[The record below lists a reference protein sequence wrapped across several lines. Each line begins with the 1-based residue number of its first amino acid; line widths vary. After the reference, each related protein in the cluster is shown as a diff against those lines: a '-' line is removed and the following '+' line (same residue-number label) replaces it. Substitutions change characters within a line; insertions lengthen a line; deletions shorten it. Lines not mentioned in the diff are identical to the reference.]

1 MRRDLPEETSKFN
14 NLLLV
19 ACNQAFTEAM
29 DLTVSDGQA
38 MADIVSTEDCA
49 ILADLF
55 QVQAEE
61 LEARKAC
68 MTEAND
74 HRVAVLE
81 RKLKLSHNKLEHSL
95 EEKLTLC
102 GSSIDKQWIELTNAL
117 HAMEEAREKEFV
129 RDHAVRLGLLSL
141 HDAED
146 LHATKRARNE
156 PWSTNSEAA
165 AGPRNRS
172 RSMASDSWKQDRSPS
187 LPVASKALV
196 EYPSSD
202 PSQGAP
208 KEDDTTP
215 TALPVVPRPHEAM
228 VEQITIH
235 KNNPDCTSVSSIH
248 APGLQMD
255 CDTPVKT
262 AKVTSARPAVPPPNA
277 ITMSDKTLEAL
288 VGIIQTTI
296 HNQCL
301 PIYAQL
307 ASLHNTVRDIVQC
320 PTNASRTSIAGKSS
334 GSHLPTPVKAP
345 DVAKGCADVVPAPAG
360 APVPVERRQTPPGLP
375 SLVDAGRPVPTAQGQ
390 SSSAKGV
397 GSGSHCLTQQ
407 PAPNPLNTSQELQTR
422 GIQVEAAPPAPSNL
436 TTTQGSGS
444 VDTSAWGAKEYPDA
458 GANDA
463 FPPLEK
469 MTSSSKPGK
478 CAWAT
483 AR

>member
-1 MRRDLPEETSKFN
+1 
-14 NLLLV
+14 
-19 ACNQAFTEAM
+19 
-29 DLTVSDGQA
+29 
-38 MADIVSTEDCA
+38 MADIVCMEDRA

-55 QVQAEE
+55 WIQAEE
-61 LEARKAC
+61 LEACKAC

-74 HRVAVLE
+74 HCVAALE
-81 RKLKLSHNKLEHSL
+81 CKLKSSHNKLDHSL
-95 EEKLTLC
+95 EEKLALC

-117 HAMEEAREKEFV
+117 HAMEEVREKEFV

-156 PWSTNSEAA
+156 PWSTNSEVA

-172 RSMASDSWKQDRSPS
+172 RSMASNSWKRDRSPS

-196 EYPSSD
+196 KSPSSD

-208 KEDDTTP
+208 EEDDTTP

-235 KNNPDCTSVSSIH
+235 KNNPDCTSTSSIH

-262 AKVTSARPAVPPPNA
+262 VKVTSVRPAVPPPNA
-277 ITMSDKTLEAL
+277 ITMSDETLEAL

-307 ASLHNTVRDIVQC
+307 ASLHDMVRDIVQH
-320 PTNASRTSIAGKSS
+320 PTDASCTSIAGKSS
-334 GSHLPTPVKAP
+334 GSHLHTVKAP
-345 DVAKGCADVVPAPAG
+345 GVAKGHADVVPAPAG
-360 APVPVERRQTPPGLP
+360 APVPVERRQTPPGLL
-375 SLVDAGRPVPTAQGQ
+375 SLVDAGRPMPTAQGQ
-390 SSSAKGV
+390 SSSR
-397 GSGSHCLTQQ
+397 HLR
-407 PAPNPLNTSQELQTR
+407 R
-422 GIQVEAAPPAPSNL
+422 G
-436 TTTQGSGS
+436 
-444 VDTSAWGAKEYPDA
+444 
-458 GANDA
+458 
-463 FPPLEK
+463 
-469 MTSSSKPGK
+469 
-478 CAWAT
+478 WAVAVT
-483 AR
+483 V